1 MDDVQFYALFTSI
14 SVKSRRWVGENEK
27 KNVCNETPFVIEN
40 IPASGEI
47 RIRDRH
53 ISRPALNLLRYRG
66 SITELIL
73 VIQ

>member
-1 MDDVQFYALFTSI
+1 MDDMQFYALFTSI
-14 SVKSRRWVGENEK
+14 SVKSRRWVGEIE

-47 RIRDRH
+47 RTRDSR